1 MSVNRRTLAVAIAVA
16 LIPAFSPLAAA
27 EVDDATLRALLDRL
41 ERLEQRLGTEQPI
54 ATSAQPEPDQVV
66 AELQQR
72 LAILERKIEIQAEE
86 AAAKAPTTPA
96 VSINEKGLAV
106 KTPKGDF
113 EFKVRG
119 GLQLDHRAFLD
130 DDDAFND
137 GFLFRRIRPTLE
149 GRLGPLVGFRITP
162 ELAEETASLIDA
174 TIDVNF
180 DPRWSLRVGKMKGPV
195 GLERLVSFSAMPMIE
210 RGFPT
215 ELAPSREVGAQVF
228 GELAQGRVTYAIGL
242 FNGAP
247 DGRNGTASNSDG
259 EHEWE
264 GRVFLEPWRNAANAL
279 SGLGFGLAGSIG
291 DKQGAG
297 NNFLPRYRTPG
308 QNVFFNYRS
317 TVIANGEHRRL
328 SPQAYYY
335 RNALGLLGECIVSEQ
350 DVGLTNNATANTTL
364 KHDAWQ
370 LTASWVLTG
379 EDASYRGIAKPN
391 QPFAAGADG
400 WGAFELVAR
409 YGELDVDDDAFP
421 LYASAD
427 SAASRA
433 QAWGIGL
440 NWYLTSNLKLVVNH
454 ARARFS
460 GGAAG
465 GADREDEK
473 TVFSRIQ
480 VAF

>member
-1 MSVNRRTLAVAIAVA
+1 MSLSRSTLAAAFAVA
-16 LIPAFSPLAAA
+16 LNPAFNPADAA
-27 EVDDATLRALLDRL
+27 EVDEATLRALLDRL
-41 ERLEQRLGTEQPI
+41 ERLERQVGGAP
-54 ATSAQPEPDQVV
+54 AGAADADPAPDQVISD
-66 AELQQR
+66 LQQR

-86 AAAKAPTTPA
+86 AAARAPTTPA

-113 EFKVRG
+113 EFKLRG
-119 GLQLDHRAFLD
+119 GLQLDHRAHLD

-149 GRLGPLVGFRITP
+149 GRLGPLVGFRLTP
-162 ELAEETASLIDA
+162 ELAEDSASLIDA

-180 DPRWSLRVGKMKGPV
+180 DPRWSLRLGKMKGPI

-215 ELAPSREVGAQVF
+215 ELAPSREVGGQVF
-228 GELAQGRVTYAIGL
+228 GELAQGRVSYAVGL

-247 DGRNGTASNSDG
+247 DGRNGSASNPDG
-259 EHEWE
+259 ELEWE
-264 GRVFLEPWRNAANAL
+264 GRVFLEPWRNSANAL
-279 SGLGFGLAGSIG
+279 SGLGFGIAASIG

-308 QNVFFNYRS
+308 QNVFFNYRG
-317 TVIANGEHRRL
+317 TVIANGEHQRL

-335 RNALGLLGECIVSEQ
+335 RNAFGLLGEYIFSEQ
-350 DVGLTNNATANTTL
+350 DVGLSNNAAADATL
-364 KHDAWQ
+364 KHAAWQ

-379 EDASYRGIAKPN
+379 EDASYKGIATPN
-391 QPFAAGADG
+391 QPFAVGAEG
-400 WGAFELVAR
+400 WGAFEVVAR
-409 YGELDVDDDAFP
+409 YGELDIDDDAFP
-421 LYASAD
+421 LYATAD

-460 GGAAG
+460 GGAVG
-465 GADREDEK
+465 GNDREDEK